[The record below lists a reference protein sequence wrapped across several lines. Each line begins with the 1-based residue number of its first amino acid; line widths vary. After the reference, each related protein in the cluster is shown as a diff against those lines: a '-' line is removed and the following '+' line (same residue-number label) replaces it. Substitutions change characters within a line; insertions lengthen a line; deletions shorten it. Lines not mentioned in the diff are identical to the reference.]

1 VNRDGRVRLAAALSV
16 AGPLLFTLD
25 WVLDGWAHRGY
36 SLTAEPISALSAHD
50 ASAAW
55 VALIGQF
62 AFVIAFVALSWLVWK
77 SLRGRGIPA
86 VVFLLLTA
94 VGTTVLSVE
103 RTICTDTDRAW
114 CTPLSHDAY
123 PDAQWAHGIG
133 TSIGFVSALV
143 AMLLVAWAAWPREDL
158 HPLAVGSL
166 VAEAIALPC
175 VYWFLVTVGQQ
186 WHGLS
191 EKIFLTTIAGWT
203 AVTGIVLAAQLQ
215 PPLYDSTH
223 EATGQAL
230 DLTVDQA
237 SDAAP
242 QSRFTSRGEDS

>member
-1 VNRDGRVRLAAALSV
+1 MNREGKVRLAAALSV

-55 VALIGQF
+55 VVLIGQF
-62 AFVIAFVALSWLVWK
+62 AFVVAFVALSWLVWR
-77 SLRGRGIPA
+77 SLGRRGIPA
-86 VVFLLLTA
+86 VILLLLTA
-94 VGTTVLSVE
+94 VGTAVLSLE

-114 CTPLSHDAY
+114 CTPLSHAAY

-133 TSIGFVSALV
+133 TSIGFISALL
-143 AMLLVAWAAWPREDL
+143 AMLLLAWAAWPREDL

-191 EKIFLTTIAGWT
+191 EKIFLTTVAGWT

-215 PPLYDSTH
+215 PSPD
-223 EATGQAL
+223 EPVREGEGQAFG
-230 DLTVDQA
+230 LTVE
-237 SDAAP
+237 AADERT
-242 QSRFTSRGEDS
+242 QSRITSRREES